1 MPSNWLYIDT
11 NFPAFTRE
19 ESADEKISTIQNYL
33 YMLVEQLRYS
43 LHNLDMANMNGTA
56 LANYTRSITDPIYA
70 KIQDSDGNIAQ
81 LQLEASGLSLRLSNA
96 EGDITSLGV
105 TAKGLAT
112 RIANAEGDIT
122 SLGVTAQG
130 LAARIANAEG
140 DITTLDATAKGITT
154 RVGNAEGAL
163 STLQQTVNGFKLT
176 ATDNG
181 SSTTFTLTS
190 TGISV
195 STTVGSVAA
204 AQATANSAA
213 STASAALSRAN
224 TARTTAQ
231 QIANGLYEGTFING
245 NIIYAPSIYAGG
257 GGGKVVGIDDDGIT
271 IYAGDE
277 TEMVLRISGYE
288 SGFGV
293 MDRASLTT
301 GYNTLAISAP
311 DVVIGGGTLRFD
323 KSQRINFAGAVVENL
338 TVYFS

>member
-11 NFPAFTRE
+11 NFPAFTSE
-19 ESADEKISTIQNYL
+19 ESSEEKINTIQNYL
-33 YMLVEQLRYS
+33 FMLVEQLRYS
-43 LHNLDMANMNGTA
+43 LHNLDTKNMNATA
-56 LANYTRSITDPIYA
+56 LAKYTGSITDPINA
-70 KIQDSDGNIAQ
+70 KIQDSEGHIAQ
-81 LQLEASGLSLRLSNA
+81 LQLDAKSLLLRMS
-96 EGDITSLGV
+96 
-105 TAKGLAT
+105 
-112 RIANAEGDIT
+112 NAEGDIT

-130 LAARIANAEG
+130 LAVRVANAEGNITSLGVTAQGLAARITNAEG
-140 DITTLDATAKGITT
+140 DITALDATAQGITT
-154 RVGNAEGAL
+154 RVGNTEGAL

-204 AQATANSAA
+204 AQATANSAS
-213 STASAALSRAN
+213 STASTALSRAN

-257 GGGKVVGIDDDGIT
+257 GGGKVVGIDSKGIT
-271 IYAGDE
+271 IYAGRD
-277 TEMVLRISGYE
+277 TEPVLSISGSE
-288 SGFGV
+288 SSPGV
-293 MDRASLTT
+293 MDIANITT
-301 GYNTLAISAP
+301 GYNTLNISAP
-311 DVVIGGGTLRFD
+311 YMFIGGGSLLFN
-323 KSQRINFAGAVVENL
+323 KGQRIDFSGAVVENL